1 MGYDE
6 CCSYFSGK
14 LNKWDST
21 HPHYNMKSYVNNKGK
36 SGLIEEF
43 RNDPL
48 FMKVVCPY
56 LKEYAVG
63 KEKDMAASILKDAN
77 SLLRGN
83 PLSAEIDIVVAAV
96 LEVCGYQKEAI
107 GLLEI
112 LVGAVI
118 VVGLVGAA
126 VSLFKSK

>member
-1 MGYDE
+1 MSYPE
-6 CCSYFSGK
+6 CCDYFRGK
-14 LNKWDST
+14 LNTWDST
-21 HPHYNMKSYVNNKGK
+21 HPHYNMKTYVNSKGK
-36 SGLIEEF
+36 SGLIQEF
-43 RNDPL
+43 RSDPL
-48 FMKVVCPY
+48 FMKVVCPF
-56 LKEYAVG
+56 LKEYAAG